1 MENAF
6 LDIKLTKR
14 RSLNMIM
21 KVFGTKNTIITIYE
35 NRKIYEIIGF
45 RLKFAFSMQI
55 HVEIRKYA
63 YRNMN
68 FIYL

>member
-6 LDIKLTKR
+6 KDIKLTKIR
-14 RSLNMIM
+14 PLNTIM
-21 KVFGTKNTIITIYE
+21 TVSKTVNTIITIYE

-55 HVEIRKYA
+55 LVEIRKYA
-63 YRNMN
+63 YKNK
-68 FIYL
+68 

>member
-1 MENAF
+1 M
-6 LDIKLTKR
+6 T
-14 RSLNMIM
+14 
-21 KVFGTKNTIITIYE
+21 VFGSENTIITIYE

-55 HVEIRKYA
+55 RVEIRKYA
-63 YRNMN
+63 YRNIH